1 MHHTVYYYVVY
12 VATLRIT
19 GAMEKSA
26 EVMKSMQQLVKV
38 GEVAETMREMAKEM
52 MKVDARLRK
61 ALMSVLEN
69 VVVILM

>member
-1 MHHTVYYYVVY
+1 MRHTVHYVVY

-52 MKVDARLRK
+52 MKVDA
-61 ALMSVLEN
+61 
-69 VVVILM
+69 